1 MEQYICRIEKMKDN
15 ELILEEGTWAY
26 YAYILMSGNAKV
38 FKGYNEKQVCIGT
51 LKEGDIFGEMSF
63 FGMPKR
69 TASVVADGDV
79 KVGMISKDKF
89 MEAINGLPKET
100 RTTLE
105 QMSHDLFYLN
115 DVYSRLTNCLYE
127 TAKIKERLTKTYAFE
142 NEIKKMPDILGKV
155 ARLMCSRFKSSVE
168 GSSKLMAQ
176 VENASRPLE
185 ALSTALMEK

>member
-1 MEQYICRIEKMKDN
+1 MEQYICRTEKMKDN

-38 FKGYNEKQVCIGT
+38 FKGYNGKQVCIGT

-89 MEAINGLPKET
+89 MESVNELPKET
-100 RTTLE
+100 RNTLE
-105 QMSHDLFYLN
+105 QMSHDLYYIN
-115 DVYSRLTNCLYE
+115 DIYSRLANCLHE
-127 TAKIKERLTKTYAFE
+127 LATIEEKTKNIHTFER
-142 NEIKKMPDILGKV
+142 EIQNMPDILRKV
-155 ARLMCSRFKSSVE
+155 VNLMCKRFKSSTE

-176 VENASRPLE
+176 LKKASKPLE